1 MKKITILLS
10 AFVTTLLLFSIAAFK
25 KEATGTDLE
34 LLNKAKATSDFV
46 WYKNTDVLLTRSSGS
61 GHSESFL
68 RTRYNATAATSL
80 NASGQIIAASS
91 FAEGAVVVKELYTDA
106 NTLNR
111 YAVLYKQSTHPD
123 ADANGWV
130 WGYID
135 ADGKV
140 AEPASNKGSAC
151 RNCHLQTD
159 NIDYMLMNKYFP

>member
-1 MKKITILLS
+1 MKKTSILLS
-10 AFVTTLLLFSIAAFK
+10 TFAVTLLVLGMAACK

-34 LLNKAKATSDFV
+34 LLNKAKTTAGFV
-46 WYKNTDVLLTRSSGS
+46 WYKNTDALLPRSSGS
-61 GHSESFL
+61 GHSEAFL
-68 RTRYNATAATSL
+68 RTRYNVTAAASL
-80 NASGQIIAASS
+80 DSTFKISSGTS
-91 FAEGAVVVKELYTDA
+91 FAEGSLIVKELHTDA
-106 NTLNR
+106 NTLSR

-140 AEPASNKGSAC
+140 AEPAANKGSAC
-151 RNCHLQTD
+151 RNCHLQAD